1 MPFSVG
7 TMSLGRQEAYEIF
20 RRDYHENLTIDDNK
34 HVLKQRYAQAKTLGE
49 QVNLA
54 RNEISKFLICYRL
67 QISYYAINFKPAEE
81 GLVA

>member
-67 QISYYAINFKPAEE
+67 QISY
-81 GLVA
+81 